1 MGNCLNYSS
10 SSSVAAA
17 KEMNSTKPLVNTTV
31 TCCDERTTE
40 SSTTTSPPISPIK
53 SDTYDLHVPSPQ
65 QQHNAS
71 PPSKDEGETI
81 NKTPTT
87 VMEQQRL
94 DGQERLRELV
104 ITGAKQ
110 NNIDWASI
118 ISLAED
124 LQRKE
129 QSLLKSKRSSRINNT
144 TFLNKSSVINRK
156 SISRRQAFFDR
167 RRKQREIKRRKK
179 IDNIGSFSVN
189 LLNYMEKDESCNGE
203 KERISTSTCENDH
216 TTIATTV
223 SENDVLCY
231 NQSWENFY
239 SCAYNFNE
247 NESEDNKTD
256 DIEDEKLD
264 VFEDDIRMN
273 TNSSSSK
280 RSLRSPYQIERTA
293 TPLPIIKPK
302 IGSFLAATTTTSLF
316 DSDECSSSSSSC
328 CSELLE
334 KGNNLMTI
342 DENTSVADW

>member
-1 MGNCLNYSS
+1 
-10 SSSVAAA
+10 
-17 KEMNSTKPLVNTTV
+17 
-31 TCCDERTTE
+31 
-40 SSTTTSPPISPIK
+40 
-53 SDTYDLHVPSPQ
+53 
-65 QQHNAS
+65 
-71 PPSKDEGETI
+71 
-81 NKTPTT
+81 
-87 VMEQQRL
+87 
-94 DGQERLRELV
+94 LV

-124 LQRKE
+124 LHRKE

-189 LLNYMEKDESCNGE
+189 LLNYMEKDEKSCNGE
-203 KERISTSTCENDH
+203 TERVSTSTY
-216 TTIATTV
+216 
-223 SENDVLCY
+223 DVLCY

-239 SCAYNFNE
+239 SCAYNNFNE

-264 VFEDDIRMN
+264 VFEDDIRMD
-273 TNSSSSK
+273 TNSSTSK

-293 TPLPIIKPK
+293 TPWPIIKPK

-328 CSELLE
+328 CSELPE
-334 KGNNLMTI
+334 KGKNLMTI
-342 DENTSVADW
+342 DENTSIADW

>member
-1 MGNCLNYSS
+1 M
-10 SSSVAAA
+10 
-17 KEMNSTKPLVNTTV
+17 
-31 TCCDERTTE
+31 
-40 SSTTTSPPISPIK
+40 
-53 SDTYDLHVPSPQ
+53 
-65 QQHNAS
+65 
-71 PPSKDEGETI
+71 
-81 NKTPTT
+81 
-87 VMEQQRL
+87 
-94 DGQERLRELV
+94 
-104 ITGAKQ
+104 
-110 NNIDWASI
+110 
-118 ISLAED
+118 
-124 LQRKE
+124 
-129 QSLLKSKRSSRINNT
+129 LKSKRSSSINNT
-144 TFLNKSSVINRK
+144 TFLNNNSSINRK

-189 LLNYMEKDESCNGE
+189 LLNYMEKDEKSCINE
-203 KERISTSTCENDH
+203 KERISSS
-216 TTIATTV
+216 TTIATV
-223 SENDVLCY
+223 SENDILCY

-239 SCAYNFNE
+239 SCAYNNFNE

-256 DIEDEKLD
+256 DIEDEQLD
-264 VFEDDIRMN
+264 VFEDDIRMD
-273 TNSSSSK
+273 TNSSTSK

>member
-1 MGNCLNYSS
+1 MGNCINYSSS

-124 LQRKE
+124 LHRKE

-189 LLNYMEKDESCNGE
+189 LLNYMEKDEKSCNGE
-203 KERISTSTCENDH
+203 TERVSTSTY
-216 TTIATTV
+216 
-223 SENDVLCY
+223 DVLCY

-239 SCAYNFNE
+239 SCAYNNFNE
-247 NESEDNKTD
+247 NESEDKTD
-256 DIEDEKLD
+256 DIEDEQLD
-264 VFEDDIRMN
+264 VFEDDIRMD
-273 TNSSSSK
+273 TNSSSS

-328 CSELLE
+328 CSELPE
-334 KGNNLMTI
+334 KGKNLMTI
-342 DENTSVADW
+342 DENTSIADW

>member
-1 MGNCLNYSS
+1 MGNCLNYP
-10 SSSVAAA
+10 SSVAAA
-17 KEMNSTKPLVNTTV
+17 KEMNSIKPAVNTTV
-31 TCCDERTTE
+31 TCCDERTIE
-40 SSTTTSPPISPIK
+40 SSTTTSPPVSPIK

-65 QQHNAS
+65 QQHNAL
-71 PPSKDEGETI
+71 PSKNNEGETI

-87 VMEQQRL
+87 VIEQQREH
-94 DGQERLRELV
+94 GQKRLQELV
-104 ITGAKQ
+104 IAGAKQ

-124 LQRKE
+124 LHRKE

-144 TFLNKSSVINRK
+144 TFLNNSSSINRK

-167 RRKQREIKRRKK
+167 RRKQREIARRKK

-189 LLNYMEKDESCNGE
+189 LLNYMEKDEKSCINE
-203 KERISTSTCENDH
+203 KERISTSACENDH
-216 TTIATTV
+216 TTITATV

-256 DIEDEKLD
+256 DIEDEQLV
-264 VFEDDIRMN
+264 VFEDDIRID

-328 CSELLE
+328 CSDQLE

-342 DENTSVADW
+342 DENASVADW

>member
-1 MGNCLNYSS
+1 
-10 SSSVAAA
+10 
-17 KEMNSTKPLVNTTV
+17 MNSTKPLLNTTV
-31 TCCDERTTE
+31 TCCDERTIE
-40 SSTTTSPPISPIK
+40 SSSPPVSPIK
-53 SDTYDLHVPSPQ
+53 SDTNDLHVPSPQ

-71 PPSKDEGETI
+71 PSRNEGETI

-87 VMEQQRL
+87 VVEQQREH
-94 DGQERLRELV
+94 GQERLRELV
-104 ITGAKQ
+104 IAGAHK

-118 ISLAED
+118 ISLAGD
-124 LQRKE
+124 LHRKE
-129 QSLLKSKRSSRINNT
+129 QSLLKSKRSSRITNT
-144 TFLNKSSVINRK
+144 TSLNNSSTINRK
-156 SISRRQAFFDR
+156 SLSRRQAFFDK
-167 RRKQREIKRRKK
+167 RRKQREIAGRKK

-189 LLNYMEKDESCNGE
+189 LLNYMEKDEKSCNGE
-203 KERISTSTCENDH
+203 TESMI
-216 TTIATTV
+216 
-223 SENDVLCY
+223 VLCY

-247 NESEDNKTD
+247 NESEENKTD
-256 DIEDEKLD
+256 DIEDEQLD
-264 VFEDDIRMN
+264 VFEDDIRMD

-334 KGNNLMTI
+334 KENNLMTI